1 MAVEEHGAGTQ
12 LVRFRC
18 WPRPAP
24 FVLTLLVLFAVGA
37 IDAGL
42 SHAIFAAAFLGS
54 TAAFLAFHVVRQ
66 CGAAMAAAD
75 SAVRQ
80 LLARCSLEIAKQKDF
95 SPPRV
100 QWEQPPNFSAGLHV
114 NRMQQ
119 STAAHR

>member
-1 MAVEEHGAGTQ
+1 M
-12 LVRFRC
+12 RC

-24 FVLTLLVLFAVGA
+24 LVLALLMLFAVGA

-75 SAVRQ
+75 SALRQ
-80 LLARCSLEIAKQKDF
+80 LHARRSLEIAKAKDS
-95 SPPRV
+95 SPPEV
-100 QWEQPPNFSAGLHV
+100 QWEQPPNFSASLQV
-114 NRMQQ
+114 NRLQQ
-119 STAAHR
+119 SNAAESVAPTGGDD